1 MTKSLYGLSEEAI
14 RLETQIREAAESL
27 FSDDPAEVE
36 AARLELEG
44 LLSEES
50 NTREA
55 LQRKA
60 DAWCWVI
67 DRCRATAAERKAH
80 AQRLRELAAADEAKA
95 DKLQDQ
101 LVALLLRT
109 QPDATTFELPDHKI
123 TSRRSEAVELDP
135 DVQPFDLPAEFQRVV
150 TRVDP
155 DKTAI
160 KAALKAGTEI
170 TGAQLVSRRSWRIG

>member
-123 TSRRSEAVELDP
+123 TSRKSEAVELHP
-135 DVQPFDLPAEFQRVV
+135 DTCLVDLPTDCIRIKREA
-150 TRVDP
+150 

-160 KAALKAGTEI
+160 KAALKAGREVP
-170 TGAQLVSRRSWRIG
+170 GAQLITRRSWRIG

>member
-1 MTKSLYGLSEEAI
+1 MTKSLYGLTDEAI
-14 RLETQIREAAESL
+14 KLETQIREAAEQL

-36 AARLELEG
+36 AARLELEA
-44 LLSEES
+44 LLSDEAD
-50 NTREA
+50 TREA
-55 LQRKA
+55 LARKA

-67 DRCRATAAERKAH
+67 DRARATAAERKAH

-95 DKLQDQ
+95 DRLQDQ

-109 QPDATTFELPDHKI
+109 EPDATTFELPDHKL
-123 TSRRSEAVELDP
+123 TSRKSEAVELEAEP
-135 DVQPFDLPAEFQRVV
+135 IDLPAEFQRVV

-160 KAALKAGTEI
+160 KAAIKAGT
-170 TGAQLVSRRSWRIG
+170 TVPGAQLVTRRSWRIG